1 MAFDF
6 AARGALL
13 DWAMVAP
20 FSIVRPGGEP
30 PGSGPGPG
38 LKLDMALQLLQH
50 AGYTLPA
57 LDVVGEDAWMQAL
70 IDALCRLSS
79 HDALT
84 GLANRRE
91 FELAIARE
99 IDRVARTGE
108 AALLLMIDIDR
119 FKHINDTHG
128 HSVGDL
134 AIISVARVL
143 HASIRPMDT
152 VARLG
157 GEEFAIILPNC
168 PLDFGLAAAERVRTK
183 IAAQEIPVGS
193 ARPLTL
199 TVSVGG
205 AFAPIE
211 AKPQAQ
217 HWLERADRQLYRAK
231 SEGRNRSCLEVPAD
245 SDAEAQL
252 SMFGQS
258 WFHTP
263 E

>member
-1 MAFDF
+1 MTPACR
-6 AARGALL
+6 AALL
-13 DWAMVAP
+13 DWVMPAP
-20 FSIVRPGGEP
+20 FSIVRSQGEP
-30 PGSGPGPG
+30 PSQAST
-38 LKLDMALQLLQH
+38 LQLDVALQLLQH

-57 LDVVGEDAWMQAL
+57 LDAVGQDAWMQEL
-70 IDALCRLSS
+70 INGLCRLSS

-119 FKHINDTHG
+119 FKQINDTHG
-128 HSVGDL
+128 HSIGDL

-183 IAAQEIPVGS
+183 VAGHAIAIGKGE
-193 ARPLTL
+193 PLSL

-205 AFAPIE
+205 AFAPLE
-211 AKPQAQ
+211 PRPQAQ
-217 HWLERADRQLYRAK
+217 QWLERADRQLYLAK
-231 SEGRNRSCLEVPAD
+231 SRGRNRSCLESPPD
-245 SDAEAQL
+245 SDAEAQI
-252 SMFGQS
+252 SMFEQS
-258 WFHTP
+258 WFHNP

>member
-1 MAFDF
+1 MA
-6 AARGALL
+6 AS
-13 DWAMVAP
+13 
-20 FSIVRPGGEP
+20 FSIVRSEGAP
-30 PGSGPGPG
+30 PGAAPE
-38 LKLDMALQLLQH
+38 LKLDAALQLLQH

-57 LDVVGEDAWMQAL
+57 LDSVGQDAWMQAL
-70 IDALCRLSS
+70 INGLCRLSS

-119 FKHINDTHG
+119 FKPINDTHG
-128 HSVGDL
+128 HAIGDL
-134 AIISVARVL
+134 AIVSVARVL

-183 IAAQEIPVGS
+183 IAGHRIAIGQAE
-193 ARPLTL
+193 PLML

-211 AKPQAQ
+211 PRPQAQ
-217 HWLERADRQLYRAK
+217 QWLERADRQLYRAK
-231 SEGRNRSCLEVPAD
+231 AEGRNRSCLEAAPD
-245 SDAEAQL
+245 SDAEAQM

-263 E
+263 D

>member
-1 MAFDF
+1 MATP
-6 AARGALL
+6 L
-13 DWAMVAP
+13 
-20 FSIVRPGGEP
+20 SIVRSEGEP
-30 PGSGPGPG
+30 PGPEPA
-38 LKLDMALQLLQH
+38 LQLDVALQLLQH

-57 LDVVGEDAWMQAL
+57 LDVVGQDVWMQAL
-70 IDALCRLSS
+70 INALCRLSS

-91 FELAIARE
+91 FELAVARE

-108 AALLLMIDIDR
+108 AALLLMIDIDL
-119 FKHINDTHG
+119 FKQINDAHG
-128 HSVGDL
+128 HPIGDL
-134 AIISVARVL
+134 AIVSVARVL
-143 HASIRPMDT
+143 HSSIRPMDT

-168 PLDFGLAAAERVRTK
+168 PLDFGLAAAERVRLK
-183 IAAQEIPVGS
+183 IAANSIPIGNDTTLS
-193 ARPLTL
+193 L

-211 AKPQAQ
+211 PHPQAQ
-217 HWLERADRQLYRAK
+217 QWIERADRQLYRAK
-231 SEGRNRSCLEVPAD
+231 AEGRNRSCLEVPPDAN
-245 SDAEAQL
+245 AEAQL

>member
-1 MAFDF
+1 MA
-6 AARGALL
+6 
-13 DWAMVAP
+13 AP
-20 FSIVRPGGEP
+20 FSIVRSEGEP
-30 PGSGPGPG
+30 PGPASA
-38 LKLDMALQLLQH
+38 LKLDAALQLLQH

-57 LDVVGEDAWMQAL
+57 LDSVGQEAWMQAL
-70 IDALCRLSS
+70 INGLCRLSS

-108 AALLLMIDIDR
+108 AALLLMIDIDH
-119 FKHINDTHG
+119 FKGINDTHG

-157 GEEFAIILPNC
+157 GEEFAIVLPNC
-168 PLDFGLAAAERVRTK
+168 PLDFGFAAAERVRTK
-183 IAAQEIPVGS
+183 VAHCEIPIGKNE
-193 ARPLTL
+193 PLRL
-199 TVSVGG
+199 TISVGG
-205 AFAPIE
+205 AFAPI
-211 AKPQAQ
+211 APRPQIQ
-217 HWLERADRQLYRAK
+217 QWLERADRQLYRAK
-231 SEGRNRSCLEVPAD
+231 SGGRNRSCLEPAPD
-245 SDAEAQL
+245 GDAGAQM

>member
-1 MAFDF
+1 MA
-6 AARGALL
+6 
-13 DWAMVAP
+13 AP
-20 FSIVRPGGEP
+20 FSIVRSDGDP
-30 PGSGPGPG
+30 PGPAPA
-38 LKLDMALQLLQH
+38 LKLDAALQLLQH

-57 LDVVGEDAWMQAL
+57 LDSVGVDAWMQAL
-70 IDALCRLSS
+70 INGLCRLSS

-99 IDRVARTGE
+99 MDRVARTGE
-108 AALLLMIDIDR
+108 AALLLMIDIDH
-119 FKHINDTHG
+119 FKQINDSHG
-128 HSVGDL
+128 HSIGDL
-134 AIISVARVL
+134 ALISVARVL

-152 VARLG
+152 VARVG

-168 PLDFGLAAAERVRTK
+168 PLDFGLAAAERVRSK
-183 IAAQEIPVGS
+183 VAQCEIPIG
-193 ARPLTL
+193 RHEPLRL

-211 AKPQAQ
+211 PRPQGH

-231 SEGRNRSCLEVPAD
+231 AEGRNRSCLEPAPD
-245 SDAEAQL
+245 GDAEAQL

>member
-1 MAFDF
+1 MA
-6 AARGALL
+6 
-13 DWAMVAP
+13 
-20 FSIVRPGGEP
+20 FSIVRSGSEP
-30 PGSGPGPG
+30 PAPT
-38 LKLDMALQLLQH
+38 LKLDVALQLLQH

-57 LDVVGEDAWMQAL
+57 VDAVGEDAWMQAL
-70 IDALCRLSS
+70 INALCRLSS

-91 FELAIARE
+91 FELSVARE

-108 AALLLMIDIDR
+108 PALLLMIDIDH
-119 FKHINDTHG
+119 FKQINDAHG
-128 HSVGDL
+128 HSIGDL
-134 AIISVARVL
+134 AIVSVARVL

-183 IAAQEIPVGS
+183 VAQCDIAIGKDE
-193 ARPLTL
+193 PLRL

-205 AFAPIE
+205 AFAPVE
-211 AKPQAQ
+211 QRPRGNQ
-217 HWLERADRQLYRAK
+217 WLERADRQLYRAK
-231 SEGRNRSCLEVPAD
+231 AEGRNRSCLEPAPEGD
-245 SDAEAQL
+245 TDAQL
-252 SMFGQS
+252 SMFGHS